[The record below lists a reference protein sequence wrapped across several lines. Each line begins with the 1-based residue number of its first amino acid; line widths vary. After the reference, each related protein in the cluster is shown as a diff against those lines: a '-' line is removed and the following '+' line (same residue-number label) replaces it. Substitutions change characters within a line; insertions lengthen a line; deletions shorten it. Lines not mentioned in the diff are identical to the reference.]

1 MKRIVTVSALVVV
14 GLLSGVTASS
24 VTAAT
29 KTTVTWK
36 VSSMTVKVTKNLS
49 DLASSNSTGRKTWSK
64 SGSCTLTPASKPTKL
79 IMGSTGACRLT
90 LKIAQSGQYSAKS
103 STKTILREGFKVNGY
118 TIRPNA
124 NLTNAN
130 LTGAN
135 LQGANL
141 YGAVLYGANLY
152 EADLSFAS
160 LIGANLTH
168 ANLWTANL
176 QGANLSYANLSNA
189 DLYGANLSY
198 AILSG
203 ATMPDGSVHD

>member
-1 MKRIVTVSALVVV
+1 MAVSLLAVAGSFG
-14 GLLSGVTASS
+14 GLTGGS
-24 VTAAT
+24 VPPANP
-29 KTTVTWK
+29 TTVTWK
-36 VSSMTVKVTKNLS
+36 VSSLTVKATTNLS
-49 DLASSNSTGRKTWSK
+49 NIASSNSTGRKTWSK
-64 SGSCTLTPASKPTKL
+64 SGSCTLSPASKPTKL

-141 YGAVLYGANLY
+141 TDANLSGAVLGGADLTGANL
-152 EADLSFAS
+152 SS
-160 LIGANLTH
+160 
-168 ANLWTANL
+168 
-176 QGANLSYANLSNA
+176 ANLSYANLSNA

>member
-1 MKRIVTVSALVVV
+1 MAVSVLAVAGSFG
-14 GLLSGVTASS
+14 GLTGGS
-24 VTAAT
+24 VPPANP
-29 KTTVTWK
+29 TTVTWK
-36 VSSMTVKVTKNLS
+36 VSSLTVKATTNLS
-49 DLASSNSTGRKTWSK
+49 NIASSNSTGRKTWSK
-64 SGSCTLTPASKPTKL
+64 SGSCTLSPASKPTKL